1 MEKSSASKPTQPP
14 KKRVKPPQH
23 GSPEQLDTLRRGFVQ
38 GASWALP
45 ESGGEPVLI
54 GVTFFSPQVIQ
65 AARQAAGM
73 DLAMSEQTAGSPA
86 GMWDETPEMIRLRE
100 LAADPKTS
108 GEAAEHYE
116 RQYKKLLAAEISY
129 RSS

>member
-38 GASWALP
+38 GASWD
-45 ESGGEPVLI
+45 SDGKLI